1 MARDLGISDGTVKT
15 HVTHLMELLQVN
27 TRTQIVFELARLGI
41 RIQDMVA
48 QSHKSGASLK
58 A

>member
-1 MARDLGISDGTVKT
+1 
-15 HVTHLMELLQVN
+15 MELLQVN

-48 QSHKSGASLK
+48 PPANGSLTS
-58 A
+58 